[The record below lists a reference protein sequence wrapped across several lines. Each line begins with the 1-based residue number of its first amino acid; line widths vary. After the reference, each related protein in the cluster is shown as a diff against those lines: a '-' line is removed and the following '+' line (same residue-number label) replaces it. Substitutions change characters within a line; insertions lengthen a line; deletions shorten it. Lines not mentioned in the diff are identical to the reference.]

1 MKAKLVLGM
10 VAVTM
15 TISFSTAFAGG
26 TRAVDMMPD
35 YSKTVKESVFHG
47 QTSAAG
53 LSSAQ
58 IKIAQDKLVNN
69 SLLKIDS
76 AALTV
81 ALNKDTSKKTQRL
94 ENLAVIVAATKMA
107 AKISE
112 TDAVEGD
119 SLQKAAQASAKVI
132 VNSAKVGLDKSS
144 NEMMEVTEALV
155 KLESLPESIL
165 TRFSKAE
172 RDSYTLIIEKQSEL
186 LTASS
191 GPATRSSVQGKSA
204 EAAFVEAIMVVK
216 GVDRAKALEIVRK
229 LRECV

>member
-1 MKAKLVLGM
+1 MNSKLVLGM

-26 TRAVDMMPD
+26 NRAVDMMPE
-35 YSKTVKESVFHG
+35 YSKTIKESIFHG
-47 QTSAAG
+47 QTTAAG
-53 LSSAQ
+53 LSGAQ

-69 SLLKIDS
+69 ALLKVDS
-76 AALTV
+76 AALSE
-81 ALNKDTSKKTQRL
+81 ALNKDTAKKTQRL
-94 ENLAVIVAATKMA
+94 ENLAVIIAATKMA

-112 TDAVEGD
+112 TDAVEGE

-132 VNSAKVGLDKSS
+132 VNSAKVGLDKTS
-144 NEMMEVTEALV
+144 NEMIEVTEALV

-172 RDSYTLIIEKQSEL
+172 RDSYTQIIENQSEL

-191 GPATRSSVQGKSA
+191 GPLTRSSVQGKSA
-204 EAAFVEAIMVVK
+204 EAAFVEAIMQVK
-216 GVDRAKALEIVRK
+216 GVDRTKALEVVRK
-229 LRECV
+229 LKECV